1 MKIPGFFLR
10 TVVLPFDRYHGT
22 SERRRRVRVDS
33 CVVAGTMVAVKRK
46 FLRVAR
52 MKDEDHQEEV
62 KNPAAVIQGLKDSPL
77 KADLFTFDQKIPE
90 VVPRFGY
97 YHELESLAVIRIES
111 YEDWWNNRIHND
123 ARRMIRKSQKQG
135 IETRAVPFS
144 DELVRGIKEVWD
156 ESPLRQGRP
165 YDHYRKDFE
174 TVKALNNTYPDRT
187 EFVVAYF
194 HGEIVGFA
202 KMFYTGSRA
211 DFVQIISKM
220 KHRDKAPTNALLAKC
235 VEVCAGRGIKL
246 LGYAKL
252 IYGRKGADS
261 LTDWKLRN
269 GCEEVLVPRY
279 YVPLTL
285 KGRVAL
291 ALNLHKGVSQALPSP
306 VLRCMLELRAWLY
319 SFRYRDEAG
328 Q

>member
-1 MKIPGFFLR
+1 MNILDFCLR
-10 TVVLPFDRYHGT
+10 IIVLPFDHYHGT
-22 SERRRRVRVDS
+22 SEHRRKFQIDF
-33 CVVAGTMVAVKRK
+33 CVVAGTTVVVKRK

-62 KNPAAVIQGLKDSPL
+62 KNPPAVIEGLKDSSL
-77 KADLFTFDQKIPE
+77 KADIFTFDQKIPE
-90 VVPRFGY
+90 VAPRFSY
-97 YHELESLAVIRIES
+97 YHEMESLAVIRIES
-111 YEDWWNNRIHND
+111 YEDWWNNKIYND

-135 IETRAVPFS
+135 IQTRAVPFS
-144 DELVRGIKEVWD
+144 DELVRGIKDVWD
-156 ESPLRQGRP
+156 ESPMRQGRP

-187 EFVVAYF
+187 EFVAAYF
-194 HGEIVGFA
+194 QGEMVGFA
-202 KMFYTGSRA
+202 KMFYTGNRA

-220 KHRDKAPTNALLAKC
+220 NYRDKAPTNALLAKC
-235 VEVCAGRGIKL
+235 VEVCAGKGIKL

-279 YVPLTL
+279 YIPLTL

-291 ALNLHKGVSQALPSP
+291 ALNLHKGILQALPPS
-306 VLRCMLELRAWLY
+306 VLRCLLELRAWLY
-319 SFRYRDEAG
+319 SFRYRDEAR